1 MRRTIL
7 TSGLLVLACVSARA
21 GEPTL
26 QGEWRTSLGIVTFK
40 PEGDRLVA
48 TFAHPE
54 IPPVKG
60 SVMGKTATLKSED
73 KQRPGEAKLTLDD
86 SGRAFEGTFQFGN
99 RRPNPWNG
107 WRPDPDATKAE
118 TGRFDGLW
126 LTTTGLMELEQTGDK
141 VQGRYALRGTSKIE
155 GNVHGRQ
162 LDFRYEWFRPGKG
175 WFDLSKDGK
184 KLDGAAVGDGNPF
197 WYGWQGRRASE
208 YRRHG
213 PLVAG
218 KIVDGSTKGLLTY
231 SVRAPDGYKEGD
243 SKRRW
248 PAIVV
253 LHGSNMNGKAYV
265 NTLAMAWPE
274 LAKNYVILG
283 INGEMPSDLSEEPRF
298 NYSYVNY
305 VGRSTYKGFPGTDRE
320 SPALVAEAL
329 TDLKQTYPIA
339 RYFVGGH
346 SQGGF
351 LTYSLLMNTPELI
364 AGAFPIS
371 CGLIFQ
377 CEPGAYKDEALRQ
390 AQRSVPLAI
399 VHGRNDP
406 AVNFGMGQ
414 YAASL
419 FGESNWPALHF
430 FTSDTAGHMFG
441 LLPVGEAIRWLE
453 VMASDDPE
461 VLLGFAEKQAEASRY
476 RDAIAALRRAR
487 TLNLTGPQES
497 RADRLGKTIDAKAK
511 AGADEFLPKIKKDAD
526 GSWVDGFL
534 AYRDEF
540 EFADGAREVMG
551 AFEALRKRHEPL
563 AQKAIGEGRA
573 AFQQGKQDQGY
584 AKFQEVVDKDYAA
597 SPYRNIK
604 EQLKSRK

>member
-1 MRRTIL
+1 MRRVIL

-21 GEPTL
+21 DEPRL

-40 PEGDRLVA
+40 SEGDALVA
-48 TFAHPE
+48 TFAHPQ

-60 SVMGKTATLKSED
+60 SLTGKTATLKSED

-86 SGRAFEGTFQFGN
+86 SGRSFEGTFQFGN
-99 RRPNPWNG
+99 NRPNPWKG
-107 WRPDPDATKAE
+107 WRPDPEATKAE
-118 TGRFDGLW
+118 TGRFAGPW

-141 VQGRYALRGTSKIE
+141 VKGRYALRGTSKIE
-155 GNVHGRQ
+155 GNVNGRQ
-162 LDFRYEWFRPGKG
+162 LDFRYQWFRPGKG

-184 KLDGAAVGDGNPF
+184 TLEGAAVGDGSPF
-197 WYGWQGRRASE
+197 WYAWQGRRAPE
-208 YRRHG
+208 FRRHV
-213 PLVAG
+213 PLAAG

-231 SVRAPDGYKEGD
+231 SVRAPEGYKEGD
-243 SKRRW
+243 SKRW

-274 LAKNYVILG
+274 IAKDYVILG
-283 INGEMPSDLSEEPRF
+283 INGEMPSDPGEEPRF

-305 VGRSTYKGFPGTDRE
+305 VGRSTYKGYPGTDRE

-329 TDLKQTYPIA
+329 TDLKQAYPIA

-371 CGLIFQ
+371 CGLIIQ
-377 CEPGAYKDEALRQ
+377 CEPGAYTDEALRR

-399 VHGRNDP
+399 VHGRTDP
-406 AVNFGMGQ
+406 VVDFGMGR
-414 YAASL
+414 YAATI

-430 FTSDTAGHMFG
+430 FTSDTAGHMFAR
-441 LLPVGEAIRWLE
+441 LPVGEALRWLE
-453 VMASDDPE
+453 SLSSDDPE

-476 RDAIAALRRAR
+476 RDAIAALRRAK
-487 TLNLTGPQES
+487 TLKLTDPQKS
-497 RADRLGKTIDAKAK
+497 RADRLGKTIDAKARP
-511 AGADEFLPKIKKDAD
+511 GADEFLPKIKKNAD

-551 AFEALRKRHEPL
+551 AFESLRKQHEPL
-563 AQKAIGEGRA
+563 AQKAFGEARA

-597 SPYRNIK
+597 SLYRNIK